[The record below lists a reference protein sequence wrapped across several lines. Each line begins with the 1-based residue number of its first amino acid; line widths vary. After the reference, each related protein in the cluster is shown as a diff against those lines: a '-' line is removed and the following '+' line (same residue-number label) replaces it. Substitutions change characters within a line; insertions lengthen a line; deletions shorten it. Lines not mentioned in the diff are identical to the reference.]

1 MFGFSMQK
9 ISFYQYIYHF
19 YSPFFIYFSMNIQ
32 ISLILSFL
40 AGLGTFLGSL
50 LIFIPKLNKK
60 SCIPIFLSISATIM
74 LAFSILDL
82 IPESVFYINSNSLFP
97 YKLLYIFIP
106 FILGVITI
114 NIIDK
119 LYVST
124 DNLLK
129 IGVLS
134 FISLCI
140 HNFPE
145 GIATFLSSMIN
156 IKLGLSLTIGIMLHN
171 IPEGICIALPLYQ
184 ATKSKTKVMLSCL
197 LVSISEPLGGI
208 IAYLFLRN
216 NINNLTISIIL
227 LFVSGLMITLSIN
240 NIYKEVIDKKTALLK
255 GIAIGLVITIIA
267 LLM

>member
-1 MFGFSMQK
+1 
-9 ISFYQYIYHF
+9 
-19 YSPFFIYFSMNIQ
+19 MNIQ

-40 AGLGTFLGSL
+40 AGLGTLLGAL
-50 LIFIPKLNKK
+50 LIFIPKLNRE

-74 LAFSILDL
+74 LGFSVLDL
-82 IPESVFYINSNSLFP
+82 IPESVIYINNSSMFP
-97 YKLLYIFIP
+97 YNILYITIP
-106 FILGVITI
+106 FILGIITI

-119 LYVST
+119 LYTST

-134 FISLCI
+134 FISLSI

-145 GIATFLSSMIN
+145 GIATFLSSMID
-156 IKLGLSLTIGIMLHN
+156 IKLGASLAIGIMLHN

-184 ATKSKTKVMLSCL
+184 STKSVTKVMLSCL

-216 NINNLTISIIL
+216 SINNLTISIIL

-240 NIYKEVIDKKTALLK
+240 NIYKEVIDKKRSLLM
-255 GIAIGLVITIIA
+255 GIVIGFIITVIA
-267 LLM
+267 LLA